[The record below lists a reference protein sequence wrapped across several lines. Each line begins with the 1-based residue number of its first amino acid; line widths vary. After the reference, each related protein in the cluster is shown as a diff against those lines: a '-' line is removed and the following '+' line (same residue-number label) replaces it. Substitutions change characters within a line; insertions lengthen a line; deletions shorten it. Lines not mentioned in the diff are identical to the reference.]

1 MTKLI
6 LTLLLLFAGLV
17 YAGEENAP
25 VPITVKPL
33 SSLQIDPVYSAPAT
47 VISLNHS
54 QLSAQISARIESI
67 DVLVGERIQPGDTLV
82 QLDCSDSELAKQNA
96 LARQKLARKELK
108 RAKSL
113 RRSNSIPEQDFNK
126 VETELTQAFIAIEQA
141 RLKVQRC
148 NITAPFAGI
157 VTRRQASEGELAI
170 PGTALLRLLDNQR
183 LEVSAQ
189 APVEQT
195 GTIATAKTLTFKTG
209 AKQYSLKLRA
219 ISPHI
224 NSHARN
230 QEVRLV
236 FTEQKALPGAAGR
249 LLWQTGVPHIPV
261 DILVQRNQQTGVFIF
276 QKDSAH
282 FVALADAKMGHPAP
296 AEFLPNDTPII
307 IDGRFGLTEGDSV
320 SVINQ

>member
-6 LTLLLLFAGLV
+6 LTLLLLFAELV
-17 YAGEENAP
+17 YAEEENPP

-67 DVLVGERIQPGDTLV
+67 DVLVGERVQPGDTLV
-82 QLDCSDSELAKQNA
+82 QLDCSDGVLAEQNA
-96 LARQKLARKELK
+96 KARQKLAYKELK

-113 RRSNSIPEQDFNK
+113 RRSNSIPEQEFNRA
-126 VETELTQAFIAIEQA
+126 ETELTQALIAIEQA
-141 RLKVQRC
+141 SLKVQRC
-148 NITAPFAGI
+148 KITAPFAGV
-157 VTRRQASEGELAI
+157 VTHRQASEGELAI

-183 LEVSAQ
+183 LEISAQ

-195 GTIATAKTLTFKTG
+195 NTIATAKTLTFKTG
-209 AKQYSLKLRA
+209 IKQYPLKLRA

-224 NSHARN
+224 NSKARN

-236 FTEQKALPGAAGR
+236 FTDKKVLPGAAGR
-249 LLWQTGVPHIPV
+249 LLWKTGVPHIPA
-261 DILVQRNQQTGVFIF
+261 DILVQRDKQTGVFIL

-282 FVALADAKMGHPAP
+282 FVALAEAQMGHPAP
-296 AEFLPNDTPII
+296 AGSLPNDAQII
-307 IDGRFGLTEGDSV
+307 IDGRFGLTENDSV
-320 SVINQ
+320 SVIGQ